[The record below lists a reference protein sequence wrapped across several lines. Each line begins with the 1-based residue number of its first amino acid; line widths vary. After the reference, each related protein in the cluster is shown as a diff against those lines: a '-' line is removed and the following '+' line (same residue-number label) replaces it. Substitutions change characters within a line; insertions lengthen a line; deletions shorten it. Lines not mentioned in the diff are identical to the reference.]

1 MDDEKD
7 GKMSKVGLCGIDEE
21 KALECLKNLD
31 TFLGNVI
38 EERGM
43 SDDDGNLITSTLPGV
58 LLMLENLKD
67 DPSNFNLSIFDFTTM
82 QNEPPSI
89 STIIAYGLIALLDED
104 CDMVAEKGKQFI
116 EHNFEHKKQSL
127 KEADVV
133 SLSEYKQLANK
144 SDGALPVNESYT
156 FPVKTKGKDED
167 DPA

>member
-1 MDDEKD
+1 MDDE
-7 GKMSKVGLCGIDEE
+7 EE

-43 SDDDGNLITSTLPGV
+43 SDDGNLVTSTLPGV

-104 CDMVAEKGKQFI
+104 CDMVASKGKQFI

-144 SDGALPVNESYT
+144 SDGSLPMNENYT

>member
-1 MDDEKD
+1 MDDK
-7 GKMSKVGLCGIDEE
+7 EE
-21 KALECLKNLD
+21 KTLECLKNLD
-31 TFLGNVI
+31 ILL
-38 EERGM
+38 
-43 SDDDGNLITSTLPGV
+43 DDILREQDMDDKESPVTSSLPGV

-104 CDMVAEKGKQFI
+104 CDMVASKGNQFI
-116 EHNFEHKKQSL
+116 AHNFEHKKQSL

-133 SLSEYKQLANK
+133 SLSEYKQVSNK
-144 SDGALPVNESYT
+144 ADGALPVNENYT
-156 FPVKTKGKDED
+156 FPVKKTKGKDED

>member
-1 MDDEKD
+1 MDDE
-7 GKMSKVGLCGIDEE
+7 EE

-43 SDDDGNLITSTLPGV
+43 SDDGNPVTSTLPGV

-104 CDMVAEKGKQFI
+104 CDMVASKGNHFI
-116 EHNFEHKKQSL
+116 AHNFEHKKQSL

-144 SDGALPVNESYT
+144 SDGALPVNENYT

>member
-43 SDDDGNLITSTLPGV
+43 SDDGNPITSTLPGV

-144 SDGALPVNESYT
+144 SDGSLPLNENYT
-156 FPVKTKGKDED
+156 FPVKKTNEEDKD

>member
-1 MDDEKD
+1 MDDK
-7 GKMSKVGLCGIDEE
+7 EE

-31 TFLGNVI
+31 LLLDNVLK
-38 EERGM
+38 EQDVTDKE
-43 SDDDGNLITSTLPGV
+43 SPVTSTLPGV

-104 CDMVAEKGKQFI
+104 CDMVASKGKHFI

-144 SDGALPVNESYT
+144 SDGSLPVNENYT

>member
-1 MDDEKD
+1 MDDE
-7 GKMSKVGLCGIDEE
+7 EE

-43 SDDDGNLITSTLPGV
+43 SDDGNLVTSTLPGV

-104 CDMVAEKGKQFI
+104 CDMVAEKGNQFI
-116 EHNFEHKKQSL
+116 AHNFEHKKQSL

-144 SDGALPVNESYT
+144 SDGALPMNENYT

>member
-1 MDDEKD
+1 MDDK
-7 GKMSKVGLCGIDEE
+7 EE
-21 KALECLKNLD
+21 KALECLKNLYLLLD
-31 TFLGNVI
+31 NVLK
-38 EERGM
+38 EQDVTDKE
-43 SDDDGNLITSTLPGV
+43 SPVTSTLPGV

-104 CDMVAEKGKQFI
+104 CDMVAEKGNQFI
-116 EHNFEHKKQSL
+116 AHNFEHKKQSL

-144 SDGALPVNESYT
+144 SDGALPVNENYT

>member
-1 MDDEKD
+1 MDDE
-7 GKMSKVGLCGIDEE
+7 EE

-104 CDMVAEKGKQFI
+104 CDMVAEKGNQFI
-116 EHNFEHKKQSL
+116 AHNFEHKKQSL

-144 SDGALPVNESYT
+144 SDGALPVNENYT

>member
-1 MDDEKD
+1 MDDE
-7 GKMSKVGLCGIDEE
+7 EE

-144 SDGALPVNESYT
+144 SDGALPVNENYT

>member
-1 MDDEKD
+1 MDDE
-7 GKMSKVGLCGIDEE
+7 EE

-104 CDMVAEKGKQFI
+104 CDMVAEKGNHFI
-116 EHNFEHKKQSL
+116 AHNFEHKKQSL

-144 SDGALPVNESYT
+144 SDGSLPLNENYT
-156 FPVKTKGKDED
+156 FPVKKTNEEDKD

>member
-1 MDDEKD
+1 MDDE
-7 GKMSKVGLCGIDEE
+7 EE

-31 TFLGNVI
+31 TFLGSVI

-43 SDDDGNLITSTLPGV
+43 SDDVNLVTSTLPGV

-104 CDMVAEKGKQFI
+104 CDMVASKGKQFI

-144 SDGALPVNESYT
+144 SDGALPVNENYT

>member
-1 MDDEKD
+1 MDDE
-7 GKMSKVGLCGIDEE
+7 EE

-31 TFLGNVI
+31 TFLGSVI

-43 SDDDGNLITSTLPGV
+43 SDDVNLVTSTLPGV

-144 SDGALPVNESYT
+144 SDGSLPLNENYT
-156 FPVKTKGKDED
+156 FPVKKTNEEDKD

>member
-1 MDDEKD
+1 MDDE
-7 GKMSKVGLCGIDEE
+7 EE

-31 TFLGNVI
+31 TFLGSVI

-43 SDDDGNLITSTLPGV
+43 SDDVNLVTSTLPGV

-104 CDMVAEKGKQFI
+104 CDMGAEKGNQFI
-116 EHNFEHKKQSL
+116 AHNFEHKKQSL

-144 SDGALPVNESYT
+144 SDGALPVNENYT